1 MALAAP
7 FPAATAPRDA
17 RRARVSSPR
26 RGSAALTTRPAS
38 WPSSGSRS
46 GVRLTRRGRAVALL
60 ASVVLLLLAVA
71 VSGRVTAR
79 AGDVLPAGPATAVV
93 VVQPGETLWQIA
105 KTLAPQGDPRALV
118 AEIRELNGLSDA
130 PVRPGQSLVV
140 PVLG

>member
-1 MALAAP
+1 
-7 FPAATAPRDA
+7 
-17 RRARVSSPR
+17 
-26 RGSAALTTRPAS
+26 
-38 WPSSGSRS
+38 
-46 GVRLTRRGRAVALL
+46 VRLTRRGRAVALL

-71 VSGRVTAR
+71 VSGRVTAQ

-118 AEIRELNGLSDA
+118 SEIRELNGLSDA

-140 PVLG
+140 PALG